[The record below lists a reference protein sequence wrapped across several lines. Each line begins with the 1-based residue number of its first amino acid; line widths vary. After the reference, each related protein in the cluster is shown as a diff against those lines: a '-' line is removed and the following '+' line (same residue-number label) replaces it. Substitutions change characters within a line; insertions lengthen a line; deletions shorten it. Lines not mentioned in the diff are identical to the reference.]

1 MQLYAM
7 LYNVVCKSAVVIG
20 EIKLLLLFLNYLE
33 FDALR
38 S

>member
-20 EIKLLLLFLNYLE
+20 EIKLLLLLNYLE

-38 S
+38 